1 MSNPQ
6 PSSAVVFSGYLPIE
20 VTQEEFQ
27 RTVEVEDVK
36 SIMSERKKR
45 FLSHRRSIT
54 KKIGEL
60 LSSSTSRNKKK
71 SNSNDSIN
79 NVDND
84 SNGVNVNNNNNN
96 NSTCPPQFY
105 DGSSIISGVSNQGQQ
120 SVANRTVDSASTIK
134 ASNLHL
140 HLHYHPKTQTQTQ
153 LSRVTSGHGGDT
165 NTSSTLPR
173 RYNNT
178 DNNIGLEA
186 IAFDDDTS
194 TSKNSNRHSGRQS
207 KPWKSLKRLVVK
219 GRCNNKCPS
228 SNNSQLSHTDISM
241 LQRQRRNYAKSYDEG
256 ISTQPSSRLSS
267 LFATAASSSSLLIN
281 NNNDYPMRQRIYS
294 EGVTKQKPH
303 RHRLWAG
310 RSFSGLQQS
319 QQVIDNVIRGRL
331 DGMDLLNLG
340 PASRDTL
347 PALSET
353 KKQKQKS
360 SYSTT
365 RNIRNV
371 NDVSSS
377 SFDPL
382 HRSFSNLKPFVSTA
396 NIVDDMIWSSAGKDP
411 PEIILEGFFPGGSDR
426 WSVRI
431 GSNTPPSSTSSS
443 SSSSSSSSL
452 LLLSSSAERHKI
464 TTTTTTTAT
473 APSDEDSSSS
483 PPALKLNNT
492 TDEDDDESLSTHA
505 TLDDDNDGSAN
516 MPIAQLWYNLWGVLA
531 TPPPIPTHMQT
542 IITTTTISAATAINN
557 EGDDPLHNIE
567 VEEEEGEVD
576 EIQQLTENCNV
587 PIDLDDDAFIIDSPT
602 HLRSVHD
609 LIMVPLQSGRL
620 ECAISIFEKLQR
632 GLEGANDTKF
642 VHLIATTAH
651 NIGMIQLCQKSY
663 EKALVSFRKAVQIR
677 KECLPSD
684 HPDIAVSLN
693 RQGLAHFA
701 LSSIDEA
708 LRCFEAALKI
718 CTSDDNTRAKIL
730 NNLGV
735 ARYQLE
741 DYAQALKLFTSALEI
756 QRPLLDGPI
765 RRECMVYDASTTLSN
780 MGKVYLR
787 QGDYDLA
794 YFVFEEACL
803 MQTSTFRKDHDI
815 VLSSLDNMARSHT
828 KNENFAEALRIFTS
842 LRRSQEARFGR
853 DSEICIE
860 TIGMMGTV
868 HFKLL
873 EYEEAFECMKRVT
886 SWQSKRMERS
896 HPSVQIT
903 NEQMS
908 QVKRCL
914 QGEEPMWV

>member
-1 MSNPQ
+1 
-6 PSSAVVFSGYLPIE
+6 
-20 VTQEEFQ
+20 
-27 RTVEVEDVK
+27 
-36 SIMSERKKR
+36 
-45 FLSHRRSIT
+45 
-54 KKIGEL
+54 
-60 LSSSTSRNKKK
+60 
-71 SNSNDSIN
+71 
-79 NVDND
+79 
-84 SNGVNVNNNNNN
+84 
-96 NSTCPPQFY
+96 
-105 DGSSIISGVSNQGQQ
+105 
-120 SVANRTVDSASTIK
+120 
-134 ASNLHL
+134 
-140 HLHYHPKTQTQTQ
+140 
-153 LSRVTSGHGGDT
+153 
-165 NTSSTLPR
+165 
-173 RYNNT
+173 
-178 DNNIGLEA
+178 
-186 IAFDDDTS
+186 
-194 TSKNSNRHSGRQS
+194 
-207 KPWKSLKRLVVK
+207 
-219 GRCNNKCPS
+219 
-228 SNNSQLSHTDISM
+228 
-241 LQRQRRNYAKSYDEG
+241 
-256 ISTQPSSRLSS
+256 
-267 LFATAASSSSLLIN
+267 
-281 NNNDYPMRQRIYS
+281 
-294 EGVTKQKPH
+294 
-303 RHRLWAG
+303 
-310 RSFSGLQQS
+310 
-319 QQVIDNVIRGRL
+319 
-331 DGMDLLNLG
+331 
-340 PASRDTL
+340 
-347 PALSET
+347 
-353 KKQKQKS
+353 
-360 SYSTT
+360 
-365 RNIRNV
+365 
-371 NDVSSS
+371 
-377 SFDPL
+377 
-382 HRSFSNLKPFVSTA
+382 
-396 NIVDDMIWSSAGKDP
+396 
-411 PEIILEGFFPGGSDR
+411 
-426 WSVRI
+426 
-431 GSNTPPSSTSSS
+431 
-443 SSSSSSSSL
+443 
-452 LLLSSSAERHKI
+452 
-464 TTTTTTTAT
+464 
-473 APSDEDSSSS
+473 
-483 PPALKLNNT
+483 
-492 TDEDDDESLSTHA
+492 
-505 TLDDDNDGSAN
+505 
-516 MPIAQLWYNLWGVLA
+516 
-531 TPPPIPTHMQT
+531 
-542 IITTTTISAATAINN
+542 
-557 EGDDPLHNIE
+557 
-567 VEEEEGEVD
+567 
-576 EIQQLTENCNV
+576 
-587 PIDLDDDAFIIDSPT
+587 
-602 HLRSVHD
+602 
-609 LIMVPLQSGRL
+609 MVPLQSGRL